1 MTSSYCKS
9 QEHRRGVSIGETY
22 LQAVSSL
29 WLPISSSSDG
39 CLLALRDDEGELWAE
54 LAREVVREAS
64 LDIAFRET
72 VLPLESAWRR
82 RSCIVGY
89 GASAREV
96 NSNLEKGGSRLCASR
111 NRISEKKEKRGKKG
125 DPFELLRAV

>member
-1 MTSSYCKS
+1 M
-9 QEHRRGVSIGETY
+9 SIGETY

-39 CLLALRDDEGELWAE
+39 CLLALRDDEGELCAE

-82 RSCIVGY
+82 RSCMVGY

-96 NSNLEKGGSRLCASR
+96 NSNERKEAVDCAPQGIGFR
-111 NRISEKKEKRGKKG
+111 RRKKKRGKKG